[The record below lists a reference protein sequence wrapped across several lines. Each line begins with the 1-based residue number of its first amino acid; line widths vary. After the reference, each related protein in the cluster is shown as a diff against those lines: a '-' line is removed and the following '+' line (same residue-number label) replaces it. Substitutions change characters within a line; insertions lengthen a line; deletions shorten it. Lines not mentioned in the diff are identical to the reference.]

1 MNKND
6 LIRSVHEKLPNQ
18 TLKDLDKIVDA
29 VFDSMS
35 DALAKG
41 EEVSLPSFGT
51 FSLAT
56 QTIKS
61 VKTSVKKSKG

>member
-6 LIRSVHEKLPNQ
+6 LIRSVHEKLPDQ

-29 VFDSMS
+29 VFDSMF

-51 FSLAT
+51 FSLAA
-56 QTIKS
+56 QTIKP
-61 VKTSVKKSKG
+61 VKTRVKKSKG